1 VIATLE
7 ERPTRVEESRRE
19 IAEILDDDYLL
30 RIHGSSLH
38 GDPAIERR
46 QRVEA
51 LVRAADG
58 RRAPLEKLRFG
69 LQQRLHA
76 ASDDFEATEGLRV
89 VEAALPLVPRRGEE
103 FWQKQRSKLRRL
115 ARRRR
120 LRRASAR

>member
-1 VIATLE
+1 VLTALE

-19 IAEILDDDYLL
+19 IAEILDDDHLV
-30 RIHGSSLH
+30 RMHGSALH

-46 QRVEA
+46 RRVEA

-58 RRAPLEKLRFG
+58 RREPLEELRFD

-76 ASDDFEATEGLRV
+76 ASDDFDATEGLRV
-89 VEAALPLVPRRGEE
+89 VDDALPLVDRPGEE
-103 FWQKQRSKLRRL
+103 FWQKQRGKLRRL

-120 LRRASAR
+120 LRRSSAR